1 LKIENLNPLLLTAL
15 TGKSTFQ
22 TPIAEAK
29 KSDEKPK
36 FGEKNASR

>member
-1 LKIENLNPLLLTAL
+1 LKNENLKPLLLAAL

-22 TPIAEAK
+22 TPIAGAK

-36 FGEKNASR
+36 FG